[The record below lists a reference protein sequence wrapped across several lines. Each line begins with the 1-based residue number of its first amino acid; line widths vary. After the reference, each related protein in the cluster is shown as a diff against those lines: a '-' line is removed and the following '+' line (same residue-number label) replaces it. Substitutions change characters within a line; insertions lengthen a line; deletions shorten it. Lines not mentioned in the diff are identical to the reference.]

1 MQNEQASQGW
11 SEETSASFI
20 AYGRFFNPERERQF
34 EVIGD
39 LMAAAFGGERN
50 PLIVELCCG
59 AGDLAAHLLA
69 RFPAVRYL
77 ALDGSPAMLAQTAR
91 QCAPFRERV
100 KTELFDIASDG
111 WRSMAER
118 PRGRQLACRASS
130 GCDGK
135 RTLFRDLHALLA
147 PGGAF
152 VLADIVRPTS
162 PEGFAVAAEAY
173 ERAVAARSL
182 QERGDLS
189 MLDKLKALKWNYFRY
204 PDDDPIDKPD
214 HRRASALARG
224 GRLPRRRSPLGDG
237 RPRHRQRH
245 QVTIEPI
252 RPAPVLPPGPARSA
266 GYGGAHASH
275 RSGPAAPA
283 RTA

>member
-118 PRGRQLACRASS
+118 PRAVVSSLAVHHLDAMESARCSAISMPCWRPAGRSCWRTSCDRLRQRALRSRR
-130 GCDGK
+130 K
-135 RTLFRDLHALLA
+135 RMSA
-147 PGGAF
+147 P
-152 VLADIVRPTS
+152 
-162 PEGFAVAAEAY
+162 
-173 ERAVAARSL
+173 
-182 QERGDLS
+182 
-189 MLDKLKALKWNYFRY
+189 
-204 PDDDPIDKPD
+204 
-214 HRRASALARG
+214 
-224 GRLPRRRSPLGDG
+224 LPRDRCRNAA
-237 RPRHRQRH
+237 
-245 QVTIEPI
+245 I
-252 RPAPVLPPGPARSA
+252 SA
-266 GYGGAHASH
+266 CWTS
-275 RSGPAAPA
+275 
-283 RTA
+283 